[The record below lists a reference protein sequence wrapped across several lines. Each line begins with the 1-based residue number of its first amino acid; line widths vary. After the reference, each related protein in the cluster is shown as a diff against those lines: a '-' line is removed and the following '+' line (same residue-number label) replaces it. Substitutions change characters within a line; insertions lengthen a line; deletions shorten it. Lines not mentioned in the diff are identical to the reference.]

1 MKLTKIIIA
10 GGRLFDDYDFLE
22 ESVWHIMGD
31 GKHVIVSGGA
41 KGADTLG
48 ELFAKSH
55 GLKVEHHPADWYKY
69 GRGAGFKRNL
79 EMARSADMLVAF
91 WDGKSK
97 GTRGMIMDAIH
108 EGLELHVYRYNE
120 VEDTTEEEDA

>member
-1 MKLTKIIIA
+1 M
-10 GGRLFDDYDFLE
+10 RDDYGEFILLTG
-22 ESVWHIMGD
+22 M
-31 GKHVIVSGGA
+31 A

-48 ELFAKSH
+48 YEWAKNR
-55 GLKVEHHPADWYKY
+55 GIDIEKHPANWDKY

-79 EMARSADMLVAF
+79 EMAQAADVLVAF

-108 EGLELHVYRYNE
+108 EGLELHVYRYKDY
-120 VEDTTEEEDA
+120 EDTTEEEDV